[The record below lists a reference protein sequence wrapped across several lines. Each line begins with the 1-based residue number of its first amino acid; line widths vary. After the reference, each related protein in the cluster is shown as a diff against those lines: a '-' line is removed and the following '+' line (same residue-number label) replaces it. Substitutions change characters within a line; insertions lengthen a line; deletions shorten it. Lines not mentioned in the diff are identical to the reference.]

1 MTNAKPVD
9 SVEDFRNRVAENIR
23 NAGKDRAFAHDYRGA
38 GWISETN
45 RTIVVIS
52 HIGCA
57 APL

>member
-9 SVEDFRNRVAENIR
+9 SVEDFRN
-23 NAGKDRAFAHDYRGA
+23 RGA